1 MPEAGK
7 TEPTAATKQI
17 GRTTQRADLAL
28 RIVPWLVAALC
39 LVPIL
44 VNLPEFRKLLYFGDD
59 WDQLSQMDALGF
71 ARWASRPFAENTVP
85 LYKTLWGGSI
95 LAFHGSY
102 LAVLSVEWLTHALSI
117 GLLGGIMRRLGFTI
131 STIAVAMLFFG
142 LPASNIETL
151 AWSVQLSPLLAAFF
165 MLLAWR
171 ILVSILDTPDGL
183 PRLKLLLYVL
193 VLIASALSFSRGL
206 LSGIVFALFVLLYR
220 PSPAPARTRRI
231 VLVISL
237 ALPFILGCVVN
248 PPRLLARPGVNFAAA
263 FVFGVHYLL
272 LNPFFQIAG
281 FAIVGWGAVC
291 VFGLA
296 KLSVTSMGFA
306 DTRKPPQIAFLA
318 ALLFLDLMNAVLL
331 GYGRYHTGLPA
342 SVSSRY
348 QYVPLLCAAP
358 FIGVVF
364 ARLFPSWNSGKM
376 ARLAAVSAVLA
387 LYALLAWPWNA
398 QISAWSG
405 WRGTAVRAA
414 LASAPPEERIAFSL
428 TSVARARELQA
439 KYNLH

>member
-1 MPEAGK
+1 MIES
-7 TEPTAATKQI
+7 EPAPTKQI

-28 RIVPWLVAALC
+28 RIAPWLVAALC

-44 VNLPEFRKLLYFGDD
+44 VNLSEFRKLLYFGDD

-71 ARWASRPFAENTVP
+71 ARWAMLPFADVTAP
-85 LYKTLWGGSI
+85 LFKALWGGSVF
-95 LAFHGSY
+95 AFHGSY
-102 LAVLSVEWLTHALSI
+102 LALLSLVWLTHALSI
-117 GLLGGIMRRLGFTI
+117 GLLGGIMRRLSFPIPTV
-131 STIAVAMLFFG
+131 TVAILFFG

-151 AWSVQLSPLLAAFF
+151 AWSIQWSPVLAVFF
-165 MLLAWR
+165 MMLAWR
-171 ILVSILDTPDGL
+171 ILIAILDTPYGL
-183 PRLKLLLYVL
+183 PRLKLLLYAL
-193 VLIASALSFSRGL
+193 LLIASALSFPRGL
-206 LSGIVFALFVLLYR
+206 VSGIVLAFYVLLQR
-220 PSPAPARTRRI
+220 TSPAPARTRRI
-231 VLVISL
+231 ALTISL
-237 ALPFILGCVVN
+237 VLPFILACVIS
-248 PPRLLARPGVNFAAA
+248 PPRLLAQVRPTVDFASL
-263 FVFGVHYLL
+263 FVFSAHYLL

-281 FAIVGWGAVC
+281 FATVGWGAAC

-296 KLSVTSMGFA
+296 KLSVTSTGFA
-306 DTRKPPQIAFLA
+306 DTRKHRQIAFLA

-358 FIGVVF
+358 FVGVVF
-364 ARLFPSWNSGKM
+364 ARLFASWNSGKM

-387 LYALLAWPWNA
+387 LCALLGWPWNA
-398 QISAWSG
+398 QISTWSG

-414 LASAPPEERIAFSL
+414 LASAPPEERIAYSL
-428 TSVARARELQA
+428 TSVVRARELQA